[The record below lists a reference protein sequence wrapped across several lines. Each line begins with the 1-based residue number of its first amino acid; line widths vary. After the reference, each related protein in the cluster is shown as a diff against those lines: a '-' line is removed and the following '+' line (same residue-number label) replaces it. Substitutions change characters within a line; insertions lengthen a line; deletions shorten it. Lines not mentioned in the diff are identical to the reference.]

1 MNGSIKKA
9 METAAQIKADHPDDR
24 GEYLEGIEQAK
35 ALREAAAAAK
45 EQARTEAEL
54 DDACD
59 AENRARDREKFFR
72 RQLDRLD
79 YTPRMDEAEY
89 YKLVEGVEAEVESA
103 AAVFRAKASK
113 AIAEIIAAKE
123 AYLEVTTNADAALI
137 ALDVAAN
144 VLQSKYRYKTITF
157 TGDAPAQNVEDPA
170 EWTRHV
176 IRYASTGREL
186 TLVAWTGTEWN
197 DTICAAWHAAERAK
211 GKG

>member
-9 METAAQIKADHPDDR
+9 METAAQIKADHPNDR

-79 YTPRMDEAEY
+79 YTPRIDEAEY

-103 AAVFRAKASK
+103 AAVFQAKASK

-123 AYLEVTTNADAALI
+123 AYLEVTKNADAALN
-137 ALDVAAN
+137 ALDGAAR
-144 VLQSKYRYKTITF
+144 VLQSKYRYRVIEF
-157 TGDAPAQNVEDPA
+157 SGAPAQNVEDPE
-170 EWTRHV
+170 EWTRHAV
-176 IRYASTGREL
+176 RYASDGREL
-186 TLVAWTGTEWN
+186 KLVAWTGGEWD
-197 DTICAAWHAAERAK
+197 DTICAAWKAAEHAK
-211 GKG
+211 GKY

>member
-9 METAAQIKADHPDDR
+9 METAAQIKADHSDDR

-35 ALREAAAAAK
+35 ALQEAAAAAK
-45 EQARTEAEL
+45 EQARTEAEF
-54 DDACD
+54 DDACN

-79 YTPRMDEAEY
+79 YTPCMDEAEY

-103 AAVFRAKASK
+103 AAVFQAKASK

-123 AYLEVTTNADAALI
+123 AYLEVTTNADAALN
-137 ALDVAAN
+137 ALDMAAR

-157 TGDAPAQNVEDPA
+157 TGDAPAQNVEDPT

-176 IRYASTGREL
+176 IRYASNEREL
-186 TLVAWTGTEWN
+186 KLVAWTGTEWN

>member
-9 METAAQIKADHPDDR
+9 METAAQIKAGHPDDR

-35 ALREAAAAAK
+35 ALREAAAVAK

-103 AAVFRAKASK
+103 AAVFQAKASK
-113 AIAEIIAAKE
+113 AIAEIVAAKE

-137 ALDVAAN
+137 ALDAAAR
-144 VLQSKYRYKTITF
+144 VLQSKYRYRVVEF
-157 TGDAPAQNVEDPA
+157 VDAPAQNVEDPT

-186 TLVAWTGTEWN
+186 KLVAWTGTEWN
-197 DTICAAWHAAERAK
+197 DTICAAWTAADRAK
-211 GKG
+211 GKH

>member
-54 DDACD
+54 DDACNE
-59 AENRARDREKFFR
+59 ENRARDREKFFR

-103 AAVFRAKASK
+103 AAVFQAKASK

-123 AYLEVTTNADAALI
+123 AYLEVTTNADTALT
-137 ALDVAAN
+137 ALDTAAR
-144 VLQSKYRYKTITF
+144 VLQSKYRYRVVEF
-157 TGDAPAQNVEDPA
+157 VDAPAQNVEDPT

-186 TLVAWTGTEWN
+186 KLVAWTGAEWN
-197 DTICAAWHAAERAK
+197 DTICAAWTAADRAK
-211 GKG
+211 GKH

>member
-9 METAAQIKADHPDDR
+9 METAAQIKTDHPDDR

-54 DDACD
+54 DDACNE
-59 AENRARDREKFFR
+59 ENRARDREKFFR

-137 ALDVAAN
+137 ALDTAAR
-144 VLQSKYRYKTITF
+144 VLQSKYRYRVVEF
-157 TGDAPAQNVEDPA
+157 VDAPAQNVEDPT

-186 TLVAWTGTEWN
+186 KLVAWTGTEWN
-197 DTICAAWHAAERAK
+197 DTICAAWTAADRAK
-211 GKG
+211 GKH